1 MEERR
6 TKAFASFVVACKLH
20 LSRLAGLDRRQSSV
34 WALAFAFKAVI
45 IRKEP
50 AARRSGSQPDCF
62 ELLASKVIEVNAIAY
77 LQD

>member
-1 MEERR
+1 MEEKRR
-6 TKAFASFVVACKLH
+6 KAFASFVAACILH
-20 LSRLAGLDRRQSSV
+20 LSQLAGLDHRQSSV

-50 AARRSGSQPDCF
+50 AAGRSGSQPDCF
-62 ELLASKVIEVNAIAY
+62 ELLASRVIEVNAIAY